1 MIRAPTGIN
10 KYYGNMPIL
19 EYDKPFVPIEADM
32 LLPDIFPV
40 PSPTTTWLFLM
51 VLRCMFARVTPIIH
65 AVVGSIATNQ
75 TCTEMVKSRNS
86 APVIK
91 CVAVRVSQE
100 LHGVLILQ
108 QEVVTAFPPMILAA
122 QLFSLIGFSKED
134 FRASYGRAIW
144 MTMIHFLSLKKLA
157 LK

>member
-1 MIRAPTGIN
+1 
-10 KYYGNMPIL
+10 
-19 EYDKPFVPIEADM
+19 
-32 LLPDIFPV
+32 
-40 PSPTTTWLFLM
+40 
-51 VLRCMFARVTPIIH
+51 MFARVTPIIH

-75 TCTEMVKSRNS
+75 TCTEMVKFRNS

-122 QLFSLIGFSKED
+122 QVFSLIGFSKGD
-134 FRASYGRAIW
+134 FRASYV
-144 MTMIHFLSLKKLA
+144 
-157 LK
+157 